1 MGPNKTDSIV
11 ERDGDEF
18 REGRDLVLMMM
29 MKAMAL
35 MMLLMK
41 MEIEKNLRMKI
52 MKKITLQRVLG
63 RGGRADVVREALRG
77 PSN

>member
-1 MGPNKTDSIV
+1 MLESYGTWVGPNKTDSIV

-18 REGRDLVLMMM
+18 REGRDLVMMMMM
-29 MKAMAL
+29 MKTMAL

-52 MKKITLQRVLG
+52 MKKNHLAEGLG
-63 RGGRADVVREALRG
+63 EGR
-77 PSN
+77 

>member
-18 REGRDLVLMMM
+18 LEGRDLTMFM
-29 MKAMAL
+29 MAL

-41 MEIEKNLRMKI
+41 MKLEKNLRMKI
-52 MKKITLQRVLG
+52 IKKNHLAEGLG
-63 RGGRADVVREALRG
+63 EGR
-77 PSN
+77 